1 MAIIIIAP
9 ELDEHADWIEWGL
22 KQSGLQVIR
31 WGLGWEQ
38 EYSASITFGM
48 RDGIYLAGHR
58 IEPEDTVWI
67 RRPWPSIAPHPSL
80 APDEV
85 KFASSEYQAFRK
97 TLLMNIELTGAF
109 CINKW
114 SAANSIEN
122 KSVQLALATKCGLSV
137 PTTVMTNASPFVREL
152 QETVTGDVV
161 HKSYL
166 THTWVHEGSDVSYA
180 CETTRLERHD
190 KLPDEVFAYA
200 PGIYQQKIEKE
211 YDVRITMVG
220 EEFHAFVITTR
231 KKELDW
237 RFSNLLGKVS
247 MERMA
252 LPAQVQAG
260 LRRFAD
266 RAGIVFGCF
275 DMAVDG
281 KENWWFLEVNQA
293 GQFLGVDWLHPD
305 DGLYRPMLKFLS
317 SREPFSD
324 LTFPTFHQCL
334 AQCQEKD
341 YGVRVS
347 NALPY
352 LTVAQERT

>member
-1 MAIIIIAP
+1 MAIIIIAR

-22 KQSGLQVIR
+22 KQSGLEVIR
-31 WGLGWEQ
+31 WDGLGWER
-38 EYSASITFGM
+38 EHSASITFGM

-58 IEPEDTVWI
+58 IEPEDTLWI
-67 RRPWPSIAPHPSL
+67 RRPSIATHPRV
-80 APDEV
+80 ARDEV
-85 KFASSEYQAFRK
+85 KFAHSEYQAFHK

-114 SAANSIEN
+114 SAASSIEN
-122 KSVQLALATKCGLSV
+122 KSVQLTLARKCGLSV

-161 HKSYL
+161 HKTYL
-166 THTWVHEGSDVSYA
+166 GHTWVHEASGVTYA
-180 CETTRLERHD
+180 CETTRLEKHD

-200 PGIYQQKIEKE
+200 PGIYQQKVEKE
-211 YDVRITMVG
+211 YDVRIIMVG

-237 RFSNLLGKVS
+237 RFSSLLGEIS
-247 MERMA
+247 MEPTA
-252 LPAQVQAG
+252 LQAQVQAG

-281 KENWWFLEVNQA
+281 EENWWFFEVNQA
-293 GQFLGVDWLHPD
+293 GQFLGADWLHPD

-317 SREPFSD
+317 SREPLSD
-324 LTFPTFHQCL
+324 LTFPTFRQCV
-334 AQCQEKD
+334 AQCPKKD
-341 YGVRVS
+341 YGVPVS
-347 NALPY
+347 NELPY
-352 LTVAQERT
+352 LTVAQ